1 MSPAPTSAV
10 VTRQAVRT
18 GPLLSAGAGRVR
30 AALAALS
37 AGAAVIHVIVAAN
50 HLGGPWQETAFFAA
64 AALFGLVWAGAIAVS
79 GARGVLITGLA
90 GNVALVAV
98 WLLSRTVGVPV
109 GAHAGEVLSVGL
121 TDVVSQLL
129 HVLLIA
135 GAGLLLARHRARAR
149 WPVPRALAGASLAVL
164 LAVVPLTAAAA
175 GVAALEGGHEQGH
188 GHGQAHDAGEV
199 SPGEGEHGHGHEEDR
214 AEEPEQAHEQDS
226 ADEDERER
234 EEDSTNR
241 HGRDEDRTD
250 ESGREPHAD
259 GHAHEHEDDHDHDEP
274 GDGHTPR
281 DPQS

>member
-10 VTRQAVRT
+10 VRHQPGPT
-18 GPLLSAGAGRVR
+18 GPLLLAGAGRVR

-37 AGAAVIHVIVAAN
+37 VGAAVIHMIVAAN

-64 AALFGLVWAGAIAVS
+64 AALAQLVWAGAIAVS
-79 GARGVLITGLA
+79 DARGVLITGLA

-129 HVLLIA
+129 HVLFIA

-175 GVAALEGGHEQGH
+175 GVAAFDDGYEQDH
-188 GHGQAHDAGEV
+188 RHGQEHEAGEV
-199 SPGEGEHGHGHEEDR
+199 SPEEGEHGHGHEESH
-214 AEEPEQAHEQDS
+214 AAEPEEAHEQDS
-226 ADEDERER
+226 ANDDEREH
-234 EEDSTNR
+234 EEGSTAR
-241 HGRDEDRTD
+241 HGQDEGHGD
-250 ESGREPHAD
+250 ESGHD
-259 GHAHEHEDDHDHDEP
+259 GHAHEHEDDHNHEHDEP
-274 GDGHTPR
+274 GDGHTRR
-281 DPQS
+281 DPQR